1 MHLLSQVSLHGTC
14 AAFAAYLLLQ
24 WLRQMVIATPNTNGT
39 QHQLVPER
47 STCFMAM
54 VIAMSQPL
62 QVLDQSTACTD
73 SQSLLQTCLC
83 HSAFSS
89 CTSPHTP
96 CAAEDII
103 ADTLLVTNTSS
114 SITKLISNQTH
125 TYYTDS
131 VMSITKAITPYC
143 KPPNC
148 CWPGGCMNRG
158 GCSRGVADILSAM
171 AAGTCL
177 GTNTSHRRA
186 HDHCMLRSSLT
197 IVAGTHSG
205 INTERQTWW

>member
-1 MHLLSQVSLHGTC
+1 MDLLSQVSLHGTC

-158 GCSRGVADILSAM
+158 GAQGGLLTYSQPWLQ
-171 AAGTCL
+171 
-177 GTNTSHRRA
+177 A
-186 HDHCMLRSSLT
+186 HVWGPTPATDVLMTIACCAHPPLTMLCC
-197 IVAGTHSG
+197 THP
-205 INTERQTWW
+205 

>member
-131 VMSITKAITPYC
+131 VMSITKVVTPQSCASSC

-148 CWPGGCMNRG
+148 CWPGGCKNKG
-158 GCSRGVADILSAM
+158 GAQWGCSHTLSRSCRHM
-171 AAGTCL
+171 FGDQHQPQTC
-177 GTNTSHRRA
+177 S
-186 HDHCMLRSSLT
+186 
-197 IVAGTHSG
+197 
-205 INTERQTWW
+205 